1 MSESTHEKA
10 SVAALGL
17 AAIAIVISAC
27 SSFDLTAPSSGAE
40 SVQRQALQTCEHE
53 QTGTLELRNDSKEP
67 RDFVVDGTSTGYL
80 AGGFNTF
87 VGVKVGDHKVDVFG
101 ISPTT
106 GARKLYQ
113 CVKVTVTTCEMHVF
127 THVDK

>member
-1 MSESTHEKA
+1 MAEIRNVKA
-10 SVAALGL
+10 AVAGLGI
-17 AAIAIVISAC
+17 AAFAITFSGC
-27 SSFDLTAPSSGAE
+27 SGFNLTAPSSGAE

-53 QTGTLELRNDSKEP
+53 ETGTLELRNNSKEP
-67 RDFVVDGTSTGYL
+67 RDFVVDGSSVGYL
-80 AGGFNTF
+80 ASGFNTF
-87 VGVKVGDHKVDVFG
+87 VGLKVGDHKVDVFG

-106 GARKLYQ
+106 GDRKLYQ

>member
-1 MSESTHEKA
+1 MAETTRQKA
-10 SVAALGL
+10 SVAGLGL
-17 AAIAIVISAC
+17 AAIAMIFSAC
-27 SSFDLTAPSSGAE
+27 SNFGLTAPSSGAE

-67 RDFVVDGTSTGYL
+67 RDFVVDGSSVGHL
-80 AGGFNTF
+80 ASGFNTF

-101 ISPTT
+101 TSPAT
-106 GARKLYQ
+106 GTRKLYQ

-127 THVDK
+127 THIDG